1 MTPTRLNLKYIL
13 IGTYDCSESSY
24 LCIKTKIKVQET
36 HCLGFLLNK
45 GDKNK
50 HPPHTPAGGYR
61 TARALIGLDRRPY
74 GKHDDCQSRRT
85 SKEYRAD
92 EYKGT
97 HASLDAVIL
106 A

>member
-61 TARALIGLDRRPY
+61 MVGMLCRENFSTEVTYPNPHIVGKLI
-74 GKHDDCQSRRT
+74 QSWSR
-85 SKEYRAD
+85 
-92 EYKGT
+92 
-97 HASLDAVIL
+97 
-106 A
+106 